1 MNGKE
6 DKEDK
11 VDKQGLRTLYHF
23 RISSHLAVD
32 RNVKDYSI
40 DVMLLY
46 FNFA

>member
-11 VDKQGLRTLYHF
+11 FDKERPRTQHHF
-23 RISSHLAVD
+23 RISSHLAIA

-46 FNFA
+46 FSFA